1 MAEAPIRGDASR
13 NTPQADAHTDLRP
26 DARPGS
32 STDSS
37 NIVSSP
43 ATPLLLAATAVVA
56 YALASHWLMLHAAAQ
71 PWAVLV
77 LLSPL
82 LAAAG
87 ALLARAGWLGA
98 GLALALLAAG
108 VIGWRL
114 VEPMDAT
121 PGSALNRLYVAQ
133 HVGVHAL
140 LLALF
145 ARSLHGPGLSLIGQ
159 LAQRVHALTPAMVAY
174 TRSVTRMWCAYF
186 AGMVLLSLGVYAV
199 GSWPQWSL
207 LANLGTPVAI
217 AALFIGEHAA
227 RYRLHPE
234 FERTSLATAVQ
245 AWRRRPP
252 PG

>member
-1 MAEAPIRGDASR
+1 MAHAPQRGD
-13 NTPQADAHTDLRP
+13 
-26 DARPGS
+26 GS
-32 STDSS
+32 HNGPSS
-37 NIVSSP
+37 SYALV
-43 ATPLLLAATAVVA
+43 LAAAAVAA
-56 YALASHWLMLHAAAQ
+56 YAIASHWLMVHAASQ

-87 ALLARAGWLGA
+87 ALLARMGRLGA
-98 GLALALLAAG
+98 GLAVALPAAG
-108 VIGWRL
+108 VLAWGLI
-114 VEPMDAT
+114 EPVDMT
-121 PGSALNRLYVAQ
+121 HESALNRLYVAQ
-133 HVGVHAL
+133 HVGVHGL

-145 ARSLHGPGLSLIGQ
+145 ARSLRGLGLSLIGQ

-174 TRSVTRMWCAYF
+174 TRSVTLMWCAYF
-186 AGMVLLSLGVYAV
+186 AGMALLSLVVYAF

-217 AALFIGEHAA
+217 AALFIGEYAA

-234 FERTSLATAVQ
+234 FERTSLAAAVQ
-245 AWRRRPP
+245 AWRRGPP

>member
-1 MAEAPIRGDASR
+1 MAEAPLRGDGLHNGPS
-13 NTPQADAHTDLRP
+13 
-26 DARPGS
+26 S
-32 STDSS
+32 ST
-37 NIVSSP
+37 
-43 ATPLLLAATAVVA
+43 ALLLAAAAVAA
-56 YALASHWLMLHAAAQ
+56 YAIASHWLMVHAASQ

-77 LLSPL
+77 LLLPL

-87 ALLARAGWLGA
+87 ALLVRTGWLGA
-98 GLALALLAAG
+98 GLAAALLAAAA
-108 VIGWRL
+108 IGWRL
-114 VEPMDAT
+114 TEPMDMT
-121 PGSALNRLYVAQ
+121 PASALNRLYVAQ
-133 HVGVHAL
+133 HVGVHGL

-145 ARSLHGPGLSLIGQ
+145 ARSLRGPGLSLIGQ

-174 TRSVTRMWCAYF
+174 TRGVTLMWCTYF
-186 AGMVLLSLGVYAV
+186 AGMALLSLGVYAF

-217 AALFIGEHAA
+217 AALFIGEYGL

-234 FERTSLATAVQ
+234 FERTSLAAAVQ

>member
-1 MAEAPIRGDASR
+1 MADAPIRGDASR
-13 NTPQADAHTDLRP
+13 DGGLESA
-26 DARPGS
+26 S
-32 STDSS
+32 ST
-37 NIVSSP
+37 SP
-43 ATPLLLAATAVVA
+43 ASSAATLLLVAAAVVG
-56 YALASHWLMLHAAAQ
+56 YALASHWLMLHAATQ

-87 ALLARAGWLGA
+87 ALLVRSGRMGA
-98 GLALALLAAG
+98 GLAVALLAAA
-108 VIGWRL
+108 VIAWRL
-114 VEPMDAT
+114 IEPADAT
-121 PGSALNRLYVAQ
+121 TQEAAVNRLYVAQ
-133 HVGVHAL
+133 HVGVHGL

-145 ARSLHGPGLSLIGQ
+145 ARSLRGPGLSLIGQ

-186 AGMVLLSLGVYAV
+186 AGMVMLSLLVYAF
-199 GSWPQWSL
+199 GSWPLWSL
-207 LANLGTPVAI
+207 LANLGTPAAI
-217 AALFIGEHAA
+217 AALFIGEYVV

-234 FERTSLATAVQ
+234 FERTPLAVAVQ